1 MDGGTGVRKESVS
14 SFQMCINPQGV
25 IEILN
30 SSEEVHQIS
39 NISALRYLKTT
50 KLMPLVAWW
59 IYIIL
64 TSHHSHDLDTSETAW
79 VTIFKFKMTWLD
91 FGPQR

>member
-1 MDGGTGVRKESVS
+1 MMDGGTGVRKESVS

-39 NISALRYLKTT
+39 NISVVRYLKTT
-50 KLMPLVAWW
+50 KLMPLVA
-59 IYIIL
+59 
-64 TSHHSHDLDTSETAW
+64 
-79 VTIFKFKMTWLD
+79 
-91 FGPQR
+91 